1 MSEAGR
7 HERWARGER
16 PPWWPENEPFP
27 PHGAPHR
34 RRRFMRRMG
43 CFAFMAILVFGVLV
57 AIVATLFHEAF
68 LAPEPFVARPIGI
81 LLFLLV
87 IFGIANALRG
97 ARRLTTPMGD
107 LIDAAE
113 RVEHGDY
120 AVRVGVRGPREL
132 RSLAR
137 AFNAMSARLER
148 SETERRRLLADVT
161 HELRTPL
168 TIMQGNVEGLIDG
181 IYPADRAHLET
192 ILEETNVLSRLVDD
206 LRTLSLAES
215 GALALHREMV
225 DVRVLAGDVA
235 SSFKAAADAA
245 GVTVEPDGAEA
256 TANVDPVRVREVI
269 GNLVANAIRY
279 SPKGGRIA
287 IVVASDAA
295 AVSVTVRDTGPG
307 IAPEVLEH
315 LFERFTRSDESRGS
329 GLGLAIAKSLV
340 SAHGGAIGAT
350 STPGQ
355 GTEIRFTLPREG
367 TAAPS

>member
-1 MSEAGR
+1 MSDTGGR
-7 HERWARGER
+7 YGGWTHGGR

-27 PHGAPHR
+27 PPAWPR
-34 RRRFMRRMG
+34 TRRRFMRRMG
-43 CFAFMAILVFGVLV
+43 CFAFMALLVFGVLV
-57 AIVATLFHEAF
+57 AIVAALFHEAF
-68 LAPEPFVARPIGI
+68 LAPQPLVWRPVGI
-81 LLFLLV
+81 LLFFLV

-97 ARRLTTPMGD
+97 ARRITVPMGD
-107 LIDAAE
+107 LVDAAE

-120 AVRVGVRGPREL
+120 AVRVHARGPREL
-132 RSLAR
+132 RSLAT

-168 TIMQGNVEGLIDG
+168 TVMQGNVEGLIDG
-181 IYPADRAHLET
+181 VYPADRAHLET
-192 ILEETNVLSRLVDD
+192 ILEETKVLSRLVDD

-215 GALALHREMV
+215 GALALHRETV
-225 DVRVLAGDVA
+225 DVRALAGDVVA
-235 SSFKAAADAA
+235 SFRVTADAA
-245 GVTVEPDGAEA
+245 GVTLGASGDEV

-269 GNLVANAIRY
+269 ANLVANAVRY
-279 SPKGGRIA
+279 TPKDGRVGVA
-287 IVVASDAA
+287 VASDDGT
-295 AVSVTVRDTGPG
+295 VTVTVRDTGPG

-340 SAHGGAIGAT
+340 TAHGGTISAT

-355 GTEIRFTLPREG
+355 GTEIRFTLPRDA
-367 TAAPS
+367 TPPS